1 MTSLVDQTV
10 LVTGANRS
18 MGHEYVTQLHDRGVS
33 KVYAASLRI
42 FA

>member
-18 MGHEYVTQLHDRGVS
+18 MGHEYVTQLLGRGVS
-33 KVYAASLRI
+33 NVYAASLRLL
-42 FA
+42 A